1 MVYCPTCG
9 KHYPSDVQACPDD
22 LTPLHAQPGDETQTL
37 IDPLIGTILDDKY
50 RLEERLGGGGMG
62 NVYKARHLTLDR
74 AVAVKIMHP
83 RLVEDESA
91 RIRFERHAR
100 RPSQGIQRRALF

>member
-22 LTPLHAQPGDETQTL
+22 LSPLHGQPEDETQTL
-37 IDPLIGTILDDKY
+37 IDPLSGTILDDKY

-91 RIRFERHAR
+91 RIRFEREAKAVSYTHL
-100 RPSQGIQRRALF
+100 RA